1 VGSFQGPDESRSVQP
16 YVLAKAN
23 LGFASSNA
31 ALLQGQPV
39 VLRPGTLGSGSAGLG
54 VDPKLSS
61 GFHLRVQG
69 SADSI
74 GVTDLDVLTGLIR
87 GAIQP

>member
-39 VLRPGTLGSGSAGLG
+39 VLRPGTLGSGSA
-54 VDPKLSS
+54 PA
-61 GFHLRVQG
+61 
-69 SADSI
+69 SASI
-74 GVTDLDVLTGLIR
+74 RSAAAASISASRAAPIR
-87 GAIQP
+87 SASPTWTCSPA